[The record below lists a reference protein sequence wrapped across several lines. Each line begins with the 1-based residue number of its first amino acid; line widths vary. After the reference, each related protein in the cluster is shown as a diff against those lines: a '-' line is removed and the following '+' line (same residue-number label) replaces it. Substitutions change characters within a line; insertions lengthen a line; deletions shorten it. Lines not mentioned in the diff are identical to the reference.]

1 MAKAYEVLATI
12 AGHDAVMQYLDSG
25 VCVIEHV
32 SLRDPAGPDRRLDSC
47 PCGRGPDPDAPGQEL
62 GGGQYVSSQR
72 HTLADVV
79 RDVVGGRGGPVGG

>member
-1 MAKAYEVLATI
+1 MVASAEEVLAAI

-32 SLRDPAGPDRRLDSC
+32 SLRDPAGADRRLDSC
-47 PCGRGPDPDAPGQEL
+47 PCDRGLAPDVPGAEL
-62 GGGQYVSSQR
+62 GGGQYVSSTR

-79 RDVVGGRGGPVGG
+79 RDVAKEA

>member
-1 MAKAYEVLATI
+1 MASTEEVLAAI

-32 SLRDPAGPDRRLDSC
+32 SVRDPDGPDRRLDSC
-47 PCGRGPDPDAPGQEL
+47 PCARVLDPGLAGQEL
-62 GGGQYVSSQR
+62 GGGQYVSSAR

-79 RDVVGGRGGPVGG
+79 RDVVEAREA

>member
-1 MAKAYEVLATI
+1 MVATAEQVLTAI

-32 SLRDPAGPDRRLDSC
+32 SRRDPDGPDQRLDSC
-47 PCGRGPDPDAPGQEL
+47 PCDRGPHPDRPGQEL
-62 GGGQYVSSQR
+62 GGGQYVSSAR

-79 RDVVGGRGGPVGG
+79 RDVEDGENS

>member
-1 MAKAYEVLATI
+1 VSDAGAVLAAI

-32 SLRDPAGPDRRLDSC
+32 SVRDPAGPDRRLDSC
-47 PCGRGPDPDAPGQEL
+47 PCARSLPAGEGSEL
-62 GGGQYVSSQR
+62 GGGQYVSSAR

-79 RDVVGGRGGPVGG
+79 RDVAALVPNG